1 MSTMTSSSARAV
13 WDFTDSLVLA
23 TVEIEA
29 TPERVFQ
36 AISTEEVCQWWVRA
50 GVFDTREWSADV
62 RVGGRWRATG
72 VARGNP
78 YTLEGEFLEVDPPN
92 KLVQTWRT
100 VGAPGPAGAETTVA
114 YHLEPTEH
122 GTRVTLRHWG
132 FGTRQATEGNGL
144 GWETSFQKLAEVLS
158 EPC

>member
-1 MSTMTSSSARAV
+1 MSTMASTSTARAV
-13 WDFTDSLVLA
+13 WDFTEGFVLA

-36 AISTEEVCQWWVRA
+36 AISSEEVCQWWMRS
-50 GVFDTREWSADV
+50 GVFDTREWKADV
-62 RVGGRWRATG
+62 RVGGKWSASG

-78 YTLEGEFLEVDPPN
+78 YTLEGEFLEVDPPR

-100 VGAPGPAGAETTVA
+100 VGAPGPAGAKTTVSYA
-114 YHLEPTEH
+114 LEPTDK

-132 FGTRQATEGNGL
+132 FQARPATEGNGL
-144 GWETSFQKLAEVLS
+144 GWETSFQKLEEVLG
-158 EPC
+158 

>member
-1 MSTMTSSSARAV
+1 MSTMASNARAV
-13 WDFTDSLVLA
+13 WDLSESLVLA

-36 AISTEEVCQWWVRA
+36 AITTDEVCQWWVRP

-62 RVGGRWRATG
+62 RVGGKWRASG

-78 YTLEGEFLEVDPPN
+78 YTLEGEFLEVDPPR

-100 VGAPGPAGAETTVA
+100 VGAPGPAGAESTVS
-114 YHLEPTEH
+114 YVLEPTDR
-122 GTRVTLRHWG
+122 GTRITLRHWG

-144 GWETSFQKLAEVLS
+144 GWETSLNKLAEVLS
-158 EPC
+158 